1 MARSSS
7 HSLASPS
14 SASPSSAL
22 PSSARQSKTPLLA
35 LAVERG
41 AAEPAYRQIYDQIR
55 VAILAGR
62 LRPGTRLPSS
72 RGLARE
78 LGVSRNTVLTAF
90 EMLHQEDYTESGVGS
105 GTRVS
110 AVLPD
115 DLLSTRAT
123 PRPLRQH
130 TDKPADKP
138 APGGPPP
145 RISKLAASLESMRQR
160 TRTDQ
165 RAFRP
170 GLPEIEDFPWNVW
183 GRLAGRLW
191 RHPPSDGVG
200 GGALGGHK
208 ALCDAIAAY
217 VAAVRGV
224 NCSGEQ
230 VMITSGAQQGL
241 DLIARLL
248 VEPGDRVW
256 MEDPG
261 YAGMR
266 GAFTAAGAEIVPLPV
281 NADGLD
287 VAAGRARAADAVL
300 AAVTPSHQYPTGAT
314 MSLARRLEL
323 LEWARASGSWILEDD
338 YDSEYRY
345 AGKPLSALQG
355 LDDSGRVIYVGTFS
369 KVLFPGLRLGYA
381 ILPDALV
388 APFLAMRSVL
398 DDAPALGLQ
407 PVLAAFIKD
416 GHFAAH
422 VRRTRALYAE
432 RQESFLD
439 ALGRHCAGMLHARA
453 DEAGMHLVVGLDAS
467 LGLSDRE
474 AAARADAAGISAPA
488 LSGYFAA
495 ADGTGHALAQ
505 GLVLGYTGFSAREID
520 TGLAKLAAVLRR

>member
-1 MARSSS
+1 M
-7 HSLASPS
+7 
-14 SASPSSAL
+14 
-22 PSSARQSKTPLLA
+22 RQSKTPLLA
-35 LAVERG
+35 LAIERG
-41 AAEPAYRQIYDQIR
+41 TDEPAYRQIYEQIR
-55 VAILAGR
+55 LAILAGR

-72 RGLARE
+72 RGLAAE

-90 EMLHQEDYTESGVGS
+90 DMLGQEGYTEGGVGS

-115 DLLSTRAT
+115 ELLSARGAVAPSLFEASARA
-123 PRPLRQH
+123 
-130 TDKPADKP
+130 PA
-138 APGGPPP
+138 AP
-145 RISKLAASLESMRQR
+145 RISGLAARLDRMRQR
-160 TRTDQ
+160 SRTDQ

-170 GLPEIEDFPWNVW
+170 GLPEVEQFPWTVW

-191 RHPPSDGVG
+191 RHPPRQGVG
-200 GGALGGHK
+200 GGALAGDK
-208 ALCDAIAAY
+208 ALRDVIATY

-224 NCSGEQ
+224 NCTGAQ

-248 VEPGDRVW
+248 LEPGERVW

-266 GAFTAAGAEIVPLPV
+266 GAFAAAGAEIVALPV
-281 NADGLD
+281 DDDGID
-287 VAAGRARAADAVL
+287 VAAGRRLAPDARL
-300 AAVTPSHQYPTGAT
+300 AAVTPSHQYPTGVT
-314 MSLARRLEL
+314 MSLARRLDL
-323 LEWARASGSWILEDD
+323 LEWARTAGNWVLEDD

-355 LDDSGRVIYVGTFS
+355 LDDGGRVIYVGTFS

-381 ILPDALV
+381 ILPETLV

-398 DDAPALGLQ
+398 DDAPALALQ
-407 PVLAAFIKD
+407 PVLAEFIAD

-432 RQESFLD
+432 RQSYFLD
-439 ALGRHCAGMLHARA
+439 AIGRLAEGVLHARA
-453 DEAGMHLVVGLDAS
+453 DEAGMHLVVGLDAR
-467 LGLSDRE
+467 LGLTDRE

-488 LSGYFAA
+488 LSSYYAA
-495 ADGTGHALAQ
+495 EPAPDDTNQ
-505 GLVLGYTGFSAREID
+505 GLVLGYTGFTAREVD
-520 TGLAKLAAVLRR
+520 AGLTRLVAALKARRS